1 MYSMSMETLKHSA
14 MTPALLKD
22 AADRDMAK
30 ELNKACFRDFRT
42 LRFKHVR
49 CNPDVCPH

>member
-30 ELNKACFRDFRT
+30 ELNKACFREEYLTFQT
-42 LRFKHVR
+42 CSLQ
-49 CNPDVCPH
+49 P